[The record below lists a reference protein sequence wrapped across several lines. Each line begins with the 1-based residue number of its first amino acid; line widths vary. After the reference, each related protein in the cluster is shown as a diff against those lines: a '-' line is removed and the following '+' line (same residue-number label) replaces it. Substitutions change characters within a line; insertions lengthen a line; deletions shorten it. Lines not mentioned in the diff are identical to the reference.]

1 MSGMMAHGKA
11 LRRRERPPPPPP
23 PHLRRS
29 RYRHRCRRQ
38 LYVAAVRWQS
48 RPRSV
53 ALPFDRGRGA
63 RSCNARGRSELFLTI
78 YLKCTLFSHQ
88 GGGTGSLLIDAHCTR
103 HAEARGRG
111 ARRREEEKNTT
122 LRGTAKLA
130 PPRRNAVLVLSAS
143 GLPTARFRRCAALPC
158 VASRRVYVAVRASGA
173 AHALGAPAHAGCA
186 GYRAAGRSNGAC
198 GRIRVRS
205 AATFAAIEIPRAR
218 ASSRTLFRS
227 SVIPEENH

>member
-1 MSGMMAHGKA
+1 MSGMMAHGTA
-11 LRRRERPPPPPP
+11 LRRRERPPPPSPR
-23 PHLRRS
+23 HRRD

-38 LYVAAVRWQS
+38 RRRRRWQP
-48 RPRSV
+48 RPRSISR
-53 ALPFDRGRGA
+53 LPFDRGRGA

-88 GGGTGSLLIDAHCTR
+88 GGGIGGLLIDAHCTR

-158 VASRRVYVAVRASGA
+158 VASRRVYVAVHASGA
-173 AHALGAPAHAGCA
+173 ARAPGAPAHAGCA
-186 GYRAAGRSNGAC
+186 ADRAAGRSNGIRLDPRENERHPAYFLWQIISFEC
-198 GRIRVRS
+198 NSRDIGRKTHV
-205 AATFAAIEIPRAR
+205 F
-218 ASSRTLFRS
+218 
-227 SVIPEENH
+227 